1 MQSTSWR
8 WLLAIAFAIP
18 NCGVARG
25 QVETKPVT
33 AKRKIVLIAGPKS
46 HGPVGNGM
54 HDYGWT
60 VCLLRVTLEHSN
72 IADQIT
78 VEHFLDGW
86 PKQSAAVEHADTL
99 MIVSDGRD
107 GDKFSEA
114 LHLESD
120 ERVREVDRLMK
131 RGCGLITFHFSA
143 FAPEKYPDK
152 VLDWSGGYF
161 RWETDGRKQWYSNL
175 KILEADV
182 KVVAPSHSVCRGVE
196 PFKMRE
202 EFYFDIKFRD
212 RDATVTPLWTVPALK
227 GREPDG
233 NVVAWVC
240 ERPGAGRSF
249 STTCG
254 HFYDNWEHPQFR
266 TLILNALAWT
276 AHVEVPSSGVSARYY
291 THDEIRLALGEKQV
305 PATPNPSGPVKK
317 D

>member
-1 MQSTSWR
+1 MTSVGIAHGQS
-8 WLLAIAFAIP
+8 
-18 NCGVARG
+18 
-25 QVETKPVT
+25 ETKLAS
-33 AKRKIVLIAGPKS
+33 AKRRIVLIAGPKS

-54 HDYGWT
+54 HDYGWS
-60 VCLLRVTLEHSN
+60 VCLLRVMLERSN
-72 IADQIT
+72 IAEQIT
-78 VEHFLDGW
+78 VHHFLDGW

-120 ERVREVDRLMK
+120 ERVREVDNMMK
-131 RGCGLITFHFSA
+131 RGCGLITFHFST
-143 FAPEKYPDK
+143 FAPQKYADK

-161 RWETDGRKQWYSNL
+161 QWETNGRKQWYSNM
-175 KILEADV
+175 KTVEADV
-182 KVVAPSHSVCRGVE
+182 QVVTPSHPVCRGVE

-212 RDATVTPLWTVPALK
+212 HDAAVTPLWIVPALM

-233 NVVAWVC
+233 NVVAWVH
-240 ERPGAGRSF
+240 ERAGGGRSF

-276 AHVEVPSSGVSARYY
+276 AHIDLPPTGVSARYF
-291 THDEIRLALGEKQV
+291 THDEIRAALGKNQV
-305 PATPNPSGPVKK
+305 PATPESSGPIKK
-317 D
+317 K